1 MVFAVVAPTTGRSFT
16 AQVNTM
22 AHRKHLI
29 TGATGKTG
37 KHVVQALLA
46 AGESVRAFVHR
57 EDERSESL
65 RAAGAEIFVGDLLE
79 HEDVLRAT
87 DGVDTAYFCFP
98 ITPGLIQATA
108 YVANAAKRHGLELV
122 VNMSQISARE
132 DSQSHAAR
140 DHWLAERVLDN
151 AGVPALHI
159 RPTFFSEWLVF
170 PWVRDRI
177 VHEGAITLPYGEGTH
192 APIAGEDQAR
202 FIAAALMNPQAHA
215 GKIELLRGP
224 VVLSQAQIAEKI
236 GAVLGREVA
245 YRPESLEAY
254 RASLEGYGLP
264 ALLIQHFLAI
274 AIDYQNGVFTGTDGV
289 IERVTGEAP
298 MTVETFVAKHAAMF

>member
-1 MVFAVVAPTTGRSFT
+1 MVFAVMAPTTGRSFT

-22 AHRKHLI
+22 GHRKHLI

-57 EDERSESL
+57 EDERSEAL
-65 RAAGAEIFVGDLLE
+65 RAAGAEIVVGDLLE

-151 AGVPALHI
+151 EGVPALHI

-236 GAVLGREVA
+236 SAVLGREVV

-254 RASLEGYGLP
+254 RVSLEGYGLP